1 MTDRPTEY
9 MNNTNGK
16 YDLMSISAF
25 FLQMIQEISEKGS
38 KILSKVEVF

>member
-1 MTDRPTEY
+1 MTDRLTEY

-16 YDLMSISAF
+16 YDLMSISGF